1 MLCLSFSKRANRRSS
16 GFTLIE
22 LLIVLVVLA
31 SLAALVVPMLGWARK
46 QSEFATAASG
56 AAEAFN
62 NLELYRAATGR
73 YPDRFDSLL
82 TNQGQLYTTTSD
94 GRNVWQGP
102 IRLDQVAEV
111 APGTG
116 AGTLS
121 MGIITYYLANDGS
134 LTSFVNHNPAARS
147 TFSGPNTS
155 TEGSQVFTVNGT
167 ITPAVMDPGPD
178 GILGNEDDVVAT
190 PAVLQNV
197 AVVRRTATP
206 FGPPGRT
213 NVGTLARIIRA
224 AYPDQVDPNTPT
236 IPAGHAL
243 IAVGIGG
250 RNSAVGSTMSSI
262 PQAAGVEAGN
272 YGRYIAF
279 FDVEAGPTGRG
290 RVNLKLVT
298 DPSFTTIGQNI
309 DRYKGAGPVQ

>member
-1 MLCLSFSKRANRRSS
+1 MLCLSFRKRADRRSG

-31 SLAALVVPMLGWARK
+31 SLAALVVPMLGWARR

-62 NLELYRAATGR
+62 NLELFRAATGR

-82 TNQGQLYTTTSD
+82 TNQGQLFLTTTG

-102 IRLDQVAEV
+102 IRLDAIAEV

-116 AGTLS
+116 TGGLS
-121 MGIITYYLANDGS
+121 MGVIRYYLQNDGS
-134 LTSFVNHNPAARS
+134 LTSFVNHNPNAQS

-155 TEGSQVFTVNGT
+155 TEGSQVFTVNGE

-178 GILGNEDDVVAT
+178 GVLGNEDDVVTT

-197 AVVRRTATP
+197 AVVRRTAT
-206 FGPPGRT
+206 GT
-213 NVGTLARIIRA
+213 VGTLARLIRA
-224 AYPDQVDPNTPT
+224 AYPDQANATNPT
-236 IPAGHAL
+236 IPPGRAL

-250 RNSAVGSTMSSI
+250 RNSAVGSTMSSP
-262 PQAAGVEAGN
+262 PQFAGAAPGN
-272 YGRYIAF
+272 YGRFIAF

-290 RVNLKLVT
+290 RVNLKVVT
-298 DPSFTTIGQNI
+298 DPTFTTIAQNT